1 MAYQQ
6 SFIPF
11 KAYPHI
17 MQIHDES
24 LQEID
29 EAITYLADGIRVASD
44 FRKEFLRQL
53 LDQMLDARNNKGR

>member
-1 MAYQQ
+1 
-6 SFIPF
+6 
-11 KAYPHI
+11 